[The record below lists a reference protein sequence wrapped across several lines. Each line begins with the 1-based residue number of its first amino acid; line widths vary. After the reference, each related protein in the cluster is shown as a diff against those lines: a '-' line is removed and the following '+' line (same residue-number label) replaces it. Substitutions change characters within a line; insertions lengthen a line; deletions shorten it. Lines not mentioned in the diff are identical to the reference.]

1 MRSLPNWLREA
12 GARIRAWDGAGFA
25 ILVLICLLPWI
36 PRMHAEWAITHD
48 SVIYVGGA
56 RTLAEFEGY
65 RYWEWIG
72 RPKIGYFPPLHSL
85 LLAPSFWLR
94 HGLSEALTLIRWT
107 VFVEGLVALCGIY
120 TLLRLLRLPWFAA
133 AGIVASV
140 GTSQAW
146 LRLQEGLMADYLF
159 LALLYWGIV
168 FAFLARDRSRS
179 AFYWVFIGTLFGL
192 LYLTRTAA
200 VAWFP
205 LLIAGVAV
213 PALGRWKRASAFIPP
228 GVMGVAWSLWKS
240 GTTGYSEVLK
250 DCIEQEVGG
259 LAHYPSFLLHNG
271 WVSLSGEH
279 FGGAFAGFFYR
290 PPRVLLDR
298 MPGLSWALEA
308 VRPCLLAVLLAA
320 IAVELLAQLKS
331 FRCAAIDSSVRA
343 VRSEIPAWFDL
354 LLAAGALLY
363 LFMIVTLPSPAFGW
377 SRYFLVVI
385 PLFMAWAWRGFYR
398 TVPIG
403 IPWMP
408 VAGVLLGLNTGYNLA
423 LERTVIQQSGFL
435 SDAPRLEIRQVSDWI
450 RNRLPAEAR
459 VAGDFRIPSL
469 HLAEA
474 LGRPLVIDYLA
485 PVSNWQPASHRD
497 VGYSRA
503 DYVVVTREDLPWH
516 LQTGMFTIQYDVPG
530 NRFVVLQVLPTAE
543 EAFRSKRSIPPP
555 AVK

>member
-1 MRSLPNWLREA
+1 MRSLPTWLRET
-12 GARIRAWDGAGFA
+12 GVRIRASDGAGFA
-25 ILVLICLLPWI
+25 ILLLVCLVSWI
-36 PRMHAEWAITHD
+36 PRMNAEWAITHD

-85 LLAPSFWLR
+85 LLAPAFWLR
-94 HGLSEALTLIRWT
+94 HGLSEALTIIRWT
-107 VFVEGLVALCGIY
+107 VFAEGLVALGGIY

-133 AGIVASV
+133 AGIVASL

-168 FAFLARDRSRS
+168 FAFLGRDRSKS
-179 AFYWVFIGTLFGL
+179 AFYWVCIGTLLGL

-213 PALGRWKRASAFIPP
+213 PALGRWKRAAAFVPL
-228 GVMGVAWSLWKS
+228 GTLVLGWSLWKS

-259 LAHYPSFLLHNG
+259 LSRYPAFLLHNW
-271 WVSLSGEH
+271 WVSLSGEQ
-279 FGGAFAGFFYR
+279 FGGAFAGIFYR

-298 MPGLSWALEA
+298 MPGLSWLLEA
-308 VRPCLLAVLLAA
+308 GRPCLVAVLLAA
-320 IAVELLAQLKS
+320 IALELFAQLKS
-331 FRCAAIDSSVRA
+331 LRGAAIDSSRRA
-343 VRSEIPAWFDL
+343 VRSEVHVGLDL
-354 LLAAGALLY
+354 LLAAGASLY

-385 PLFMAWAWRGFYR
+385 PLFMAWAWLGFSR
-398 TVPIG
+398 NMPAR

-435 SDAPRLEIRQVSDWI
+435 SDAPRLEIRQVADWI
-450 RNRLPAEAR
+450 RNRLPAEAK

-485 PVSNWQPASHRD
+485 PASNWQPASHRD

-516 LQTGMFTIQYDVPG
+516 LQTGMFTTQYDVPG
-530 NRFVVLQVLPTAE
+530 NRFVVLQVLPSAE

-555 AVK
+555 RAK